1 MNSNSEV
8 IQSDNVNFESYIVAV
23 KQKKLSWDMFVQ
35 LMDDISNNGNRQKL
49 LISTLMKEFKSCI
62 DGNCQSQEKPKN
74 LENHR
79 ESLIQ
84 GESPLSVRNYEKAVE
99 NEISNHDKG
108 GNDIINE
115 LENRTDIEK
124 YSNVQSSSEPD
135 VEMVEFENEQN
146 PIPDYNNEIKEN
158 LTFPF
163 LLPLPLSLRKEF
175 GLNPETGDFENISET
190 NPHINAK
197 DNTKNISAE
206 SNKIMCSQC
215 NIEFGDYDRRPHLIN
230 QGDITKAENQLKH
243 HMSIFHEE
251 NFKCIQ
257 CGEDFSGWYD
267 KSKARK
273 KLSQHIGNVH
283 SDAIGKYRK
292 NLDSSKRSKM
302 ENVNDL
308 SVCSTKER
316 PFAKFACSYC
326 QKTFSQKG
334 NCVNHIHKMH
344 PSKVKG
350 TKVEKIEYY
359 RGKTDEYKIKINTES
374 GKNHIEDPFCLEEN
388 MIQKQDQI
396 FAKSDEDEIKINS
409 GRDKNIIDPLSI
421 EDKSIQNEVCE
432 IDVKNESALENIGTP
447 LVSYFDHW
455 LSRKVPTPQPDYS
468 IVTQKKSNEINNGDK
483 NELVI
488 VKQNVSEQL
497 VSKEV
502 EKISDHTYVL
512 NEFENNK
519 LKSSA
524 APSSE
529 VEISKPVPLKAEET
543 NLTTSDV
550 SIYSEDKLQSG
561 VLLENKEYKLKPIIV
576 KANLTSAVEN
586 RLVQQKT
593 IEKWAPKKWYVDGK
607 GEQISYQLLSCKICK
622 QEYQAKYMNRHIS
635 LEHEDKFRYIIKASK
650 IPKTEYKV

>member
-1 MNSNSEV
+1 MNINSEV

-62 DGNCQSQEKPKN
+62 DGNCQSQENPTN

-79 ESLIQ
+79 SIIQ
-84 GESPLSVRNYEKAVE
+84 GESPQRVRKSKIVVNEKAIE

-108 GNDIINE
+108 GNNIINE
-115 LENRTDIEK
+115 LENRTGIQK
-124 YSNVQSSSEPD
+124 VSNVQSSSEAD

-146 PIPDYNNEIKEN
+146 PKPDYNNEIKEN
-158 LTFPF
+158 LPFPF
-163 LLPLPLSLRKEF
+163 PLPLPLSLRKEF

-190 NPHINAK
+190 NPHINDK
-197 DNTKNISAE
+197 DNTKNISTE

-215 NIEFGDYDRRPHLIN
+215 NIEFGDYDRRPHLIT
-230 QGDITKAENQLKH
+230 QVDITKAENQLKH
-243 HMSIFHEE
+243 HMSMFHEE

-292 NLDSSKRSKM
+292 SLDSSKRSKM
-302 ENVNDL
+302 ENVDDL
-308 SVCSTKER
+308 SVCITKER

-359 RGKTDEYKIKINTES
+359 RGKTDDYKIKINTES

-396 FAKSDEDEIKINS
+396 LEKSDEDEIKINT

-432 IDVKNESALENIGTP
+432 IDVKNEMALENIGKP

-455 LSRKVPTPQPDYS
+455 LSRKVPTPQPGYS
-468 IVTQKKSNEINNGDK
+468 IVTQINSNEISNGDD
-483 NELVI
+483 NE
-488 VKQNVSEQL
+488 K
-497 VSKEV
+497 V
-502 EKISDHTYVL
+502 EMISDHTYVL

-519 LKSSA
+519 LKSST
-524 APSSE
+524 SK
-529 VEISKPVPLKAEET
+529 VEISKSVPLKVEET

-550 SIYSEDKLQSG
+550 LIYSEDKLQS

-576 KANLTSAVEN
+576 KANSTSAVEN
-586 RLVQQKT
+586 HLVQQKT

-635 LEHEDKFRYIIKASK
+635 LEHEDKFR
-650 IPKTEYKV
+650 

>member
-62 DGNCQSQEKPKN
+62 DGNCQSQENPTN
-74 LENHR
+74 LENHL
-79 ESLIQ
+79 ESIIQ
-84 GESPLSVRNYEKAVE
+84 GESPERVRKSKIVVNDYEKAVE
-99 NEISNHDKG
+99 DEISYDKG
-108 GNDIINE
+108 GNNIINK
-115 LENRTDIEK
+115 LKNRTDIQK
-124 YSNVQSSSEPD
+124 ISDVQSSSEAD

-146 PIPDYNNEIKEN
+146 PKPDYNNEIKEN
-158 LTFPF
+158 LPFP
-163 LLPLPLSLRKEF
+163 LPLPLSLRKEF

-215 NIEFGDYDRRPHLIN
+215 NIEFGDYDRRPHLIT

-292 NLDSSKRSKM
+292 SLDSSKRSKM
-302 ENVNDL
+302 ENIDDL
-308 SVCSTKER
+308 SVCITEER

-359 RGKTDEYKIKINTES
+359 TGKTNDYKIKINTES
-374 GKNHIEDPFCLEEN
+374 GKNHIDDPFCLEEN
-388 MIQKQDQI
+388 MIQKQDQMLE
-396 FAKSDEDEIKINS
+396 KSDEDEIKINT

-432 IDVKNESALENIGTP
+432 IDVKNEMALENIGKP

-455 LSRKVPTPQPDYS
+455 LSRKTPQPGYS
-468 IVTQKKSNEINNGDK
+468 IVTQKNSNEISNGDD
-483 NELVI
+483 NEIVI
-488 VKQNVSEQL
+488 VKKNVSEPL
-497 VSKEV
+497 ASKEV
-502 EKISDHTYVL
+502 EMISDHTYVL
-512 NEFENNK
+512 NEFENNI
-519 LKSSA
+519 LKSST
-524 APSSE
+524 SK
-529 VEISKPVPLKAEET
+529 VEISKSVPLKVEET
-543 NLTTSDV
+543 NLTTCDV
-550 SIYSEDKLQSG
+550 LINSKDKLQS

-576 KANLTSAVEN
+576 KANSTSAVEN

-635 LEHEDKFRYIIKASK
+635 LEHEDKFR
-650 IPKTEYKV
+650 